1 MLRKYAI
8 IFLLCFSFVRLDA
21 QQFGLFN
28 TKTMFDGFENPAQKT
43 FLLDY
48 SRKYSSNFFLPTF
61 GVTGSN
67 KGNNDFIRTLVNE
80 GKYNASGV
88 DLNTNHHNVLSVNSN
103 VYLFTLKIFQS
114 YKYQKEMGFS
124 WQIKSEGRVDYTNET
139 IALLDTYRR
148 FEQSGLTTFD
158 EAFNN
163 KGLAQSYHQF
173 SFSYRENYDKKLAFG
188 AKISLLSGISYNK
201 LSIEESDFSQIG
213 VGEEIRIRLKG
224 HYRANFLRGDE
235 LERKDLIPTFKNLGV
250 SVTLGTTYT
259 AKNGT
264 VIMANLKDLGV
275 IRWGKGAVVAD
286 LDHGIY
292 IPNPDSLSSKQVENA
307 ITDVVLNNA
316 GRKAFY
322 ALTNAKVDF
331 LISKTFDYYTPS
343 VILSKN
349 VFYKGGDVAFVNK
362 FSYNDFS
369 VSAIPNYNL
378 DGLMLFGAQG
388 MYKTPNFEVYLGS
401 DNLFKSVSQLNGAIA
416 RDATIGSGYSS
427 ASFYMGVGIKFGR
440 TVEHPQNSS
449 TMPGIDDNESSFFS
463 RLFSFFSRRK

>member
-1 MLRKYAI
+1 
-8 IFLLCFSFVRLDA
+8 
-21 QQFGLFN
+21 
-28 TKTMFDGFENPAQKT
+28 MFDGFENPAQKT

>member
-67 KGNNDFIRTLVNE
+67 KGNNVFIRTLVNE

-139 IALLDTYRR
+139 IALLDTYKR

-173 SFSYRENYDKKLAFG
+173 SFSYRENYDKKLAIG

-235 LERKDLIPTFKNLGV
+235 LERKDLIPTFKNPGV

-322 ALTNAKVDF
+322 ALTNAKIDF

-349 VFYKGGDVAFVNK
+349 IFYKGGDVAFVNK

-401 DNLFKSVSQLNGAIA
+401 DNLFKSVSQLYGAIA

-449 TMPGIDDNESSFFS
+449 TMPGIDDNDSSFFG
-463 RLFSFFSRRK
+463 RLFSVFSRRK